1 MDHLWTSVVSGHLYG
16 LQFPTILRI
25 GPVMKFCFCFCFG
38 FVLFGFCFAVLV
50 AYSLGNTV
58 PPLLYFPIS
67 IL

>member
-1 MDHLWTSVVSGHLYG
+1 MDHLWTNFVSGHLYG
-16 LQFPTILRI
+16 LQFPMILRI
-25 GPVMKFCFCFCFG
+25 GGLVMNFCFC

-58 PPLLYFPIS
+58 PPLLYFPFS